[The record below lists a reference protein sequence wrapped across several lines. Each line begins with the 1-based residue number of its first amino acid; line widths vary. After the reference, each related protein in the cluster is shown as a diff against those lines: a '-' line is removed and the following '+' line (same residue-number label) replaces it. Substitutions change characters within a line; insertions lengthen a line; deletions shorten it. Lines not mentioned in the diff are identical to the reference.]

1 MSHKND
7 FSEYNNS
14 VPPVI
19 DRIGLNIGDIGY
31 DTCGRNVNMT
41 E

>member
-14 VPPVI
+14 VPPVMGK
-19 DRIGLNIGDIGY
+19 IGLNIDDIGHN
-31 DTCGRNVNMT
+31 TCRRNVDMT